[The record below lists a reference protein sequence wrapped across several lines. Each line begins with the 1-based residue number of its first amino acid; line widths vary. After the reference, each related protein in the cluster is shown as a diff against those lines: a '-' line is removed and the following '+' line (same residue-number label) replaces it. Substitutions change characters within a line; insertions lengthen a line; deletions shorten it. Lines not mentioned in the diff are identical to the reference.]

1 MVGEVT
7 VVEVDMVGVGV
18 GVVTVGAVG
27 VDMEIIVDRLS
38 TMDAG
43 NDHNSDS
50 NRILVTV

>member
-7 VVEVDMVGVGV
+7 GVEVDMVGV

-27 VDMEIIVDRLS
+27 VVMEVIVDRLS